1 MEYSVYPRA
10 CRSEEWHEE
19 TMNCLQCGRER
30 SVVDIYDRP
39 TISTTKIPK
48 NLDHCTAS
56 DLDANRMIGIVCT
69 ASYTRHTPPS
79 PPRKTLV
86 GAQRLVCTPTASRR
100 QHQTHCRVSLRHYC
114 AKYSASPF
122 PSPVHIAIL
131 YYSYRRCKSPS
142 HSRHVKLHYCAGL
155 TSSSTRFPSQQRH
168 EPRCR
173 PTLRSPAHSRQDTAA
188 PDRARQ

>member
-1 MEYSVYPRA
+1 MEHSVYPRA

-86 GAQRLVCTPTASRR
+86 GAQRLVCTPTASSPTSDPLSCKPKTPLSSSAQIPTTSSFKTR
-100 QHQTHCRVSLRHYC
+100 QAALLRWPDILLH
-114 AKYSASPF
+114 ALPQPTATRAPL
-122 PSPVHIAIL
+122 PPNPPVAGPLRTGHRSTRSCTPIAI
-131 YYSYRRCKSPS
+131 P
-142 HSRHVKLHYCAGL
+142 H
-155 TSSSTRFPSQQRH
+155 
-168 EPRCR
+168 
-173 PTLRSPAHSRQDTAA
+173 
-188 PDRARQ
+188 